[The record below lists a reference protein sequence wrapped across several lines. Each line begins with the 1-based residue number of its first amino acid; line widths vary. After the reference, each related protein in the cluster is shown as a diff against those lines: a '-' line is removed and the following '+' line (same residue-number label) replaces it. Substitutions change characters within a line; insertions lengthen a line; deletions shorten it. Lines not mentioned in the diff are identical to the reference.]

1 MRKDVFGLIYAGEEN
16 LQMREL
22 TAQRSLAALP
32 IGGRY
37 REVDFVLSNM
47 VNSGIRNVGVVPF
60 KNYQSLMDHLGSGKA
75 WNLNRKS
82 DGLFIL
88 PPYDNAEDS
97 GVYRG
102 TLDALRGAGPYL
114 RRVPQQYCLL
124 TGSFTVYHMTY
135 NDMLD
140 YHLKS
145 GADITILY
153 NTEDNA
159 VQSGKLF
166 QDLRLG
172 LDENGR
178 VTDLVFRPQNP
189 GLSNVGMDTYLIK
202 KDLLQYLIDAS
213 VSRQRHKFIQDVLV
227 NNPYHLNIR
236 GYRYDGYVGR
246 LHSVASYM
254 KLNMDFLKEEVQQKL
269 FYTGSPV
276 YTKIKDGAPTKYGPA
291 AQVTGSLIA
300 SGCRINGRVENSIL
314 FRGVQ
319 IGKNVS
325 VKNSVIMQDSIIY
338 EDSDIEWVIIDKK
351 ASVGP
356 RTILKGSMQYPVV
369 IPKGEMV

>member
-16 LQMREL
+16 LHLREL

-37 REVDFVLSNM
+37 REIDFALSNM
-47 VNSGIRNVGVVPF
+47 VNSGIRNIGVVTR
-60 KNYQSLMDHLGSGKA
+60 KNYRSLMDHLGSGKP
-75 WNLNRKS
+75 WNLSRKN

-97 GVYRG
+97 GSYRG
-102 TLDALRGAGPYL
+102 TLDVLRGAGAYL

-124 TGSFTVYHMTY
+124 TGSFTVYHTTY
-135 NDMLD
+135 NDMFD
-140 YHLKS
+140 YHLKN

-153 NTEDNA
+153 NTEKKEA
-159 VQSGKLF
+159 ESGKLF
-166 QDLRLG
+166 QDLRLE

-178 VTDLVFRPQNP
+178 VTDLAFKPQNP
-189 GLSNVGMDTYLIK
+189 DLSNVGMDTYIIK

-213 VSRQRHKFIQDVLV
+213 ISRQRHKFVQDVLI
-227 NNPYHLNIR
+227 NNPYHLKIC

-254 KLNMDFLKEEVQQKL
+254 KLNMDFLKEDVQQKL

-276 YTKIKDGAPTKYGPA
+276 YTKIKDGAPTKYGPEA
-291 AQVTGSLIA
+291 SVTGSLIA
-300 SGCRINGRVENSIL
+300 SGCIINGRVENSIL

-319 IGKNVS
+319 VGENVAI
-325 VKNSVIMQDSIIY
+325 KNSIIMQDSIIY
-338 EDSDIEWVIIDKK
+338 KESDLEWVIIDKK
-351 ASVGP
+351 AMVGP
-356 RTILKGSMQYPVV
+356 RTTLKGSMQYPVV
-369 IPKGEMV
+369 IPKGETV